1 MADTF
6 DYTHGV
12 AAKAWDGLNK
22 CYVLKNRVTVT
33 DVTASTD
40 ILQLI
45 DIPAGTYVFQVITK
59 IVTPK
64 SGRAGTV
71 GHGTT
76 EAAYWDAAITLA
88 ASAGTYT
95 SAVAGTDTYGTSNGC
110 LYSAADTID
119 MTVDGD
125 VIGLVID
132 VYAVC
137 IDVS

>member
-1 MADTF
+1 MANTY

-22 CYVLKNRVTVT
+22 CYVLKNRVTVSDT
-33 DVTASTD
+33 TANTD

-59 IVTPK
+59 IVTAK
-64 SGRAGTV
+64 TGRAGTV
-71 GHGTT
+71 GHGST
-76 EAAYWDAAITLA
+76 EAAYWDAAIDLA

-95 SAVAGTDTYGTSNGC
+95 SAVSGTDTYGTSNGH
-110 LYSAADTID
+110 LYTDADTID

-125 VIGLVID
+125 VNGLVID

-137 IDVS
+137 ADVS